1 METMTDHNGFRGNL
15 TLFVLALAVMAKL
28 QPGFAEAPDW
38 RNAPVEQT
46 RKAAEEGNPVA
57 QLTLGDAY
65 RMGGFL
71 GGLEVTQ
78 NFREAIRWYRKAA
91 EQGSKRAQ
99 VDLGMMYF
107 SGKEVPA
114 DHRKA
119 IMWLRMAAEQ
129 KDYLFPPLIGLS
141 DAFVE
146 HVLAG
151 LYESAEGMQD
161 YRESV
166 KWYRKAAARGYAPA
180 QRSLG
185 DMYYRG
191 KGVPQHYREA
201 LKWFRLA
208 AEQEDAVAQI
218 LLGEMYANGRGVPQ
232 DYAQAYAWI
241 SLAAIEGDTA
251 AGEARR
257 LRDRLVVEM
266 TPEQLTAAQDLAAE
280 LFQRIESL
288 KSE

>member
-1 METMTDHNGFRGNL
+1 METMTKQIGYRGNL
-15 TLFVLALAVMAKL
+15 TLFLLALAVLARL
-28 QPGFAEAPDW
+28 QPGFAETPDW
-38 RNAPVEQT
+38 RNAPIERT
-46 RKAAEEGNPVA
+46 RKAAEDGNPLA

-65 RMGGFL
+65 RMGGRM
-71 GGLEVTQ
+71 GGLDVAQ
-78 NFREAIRWYRKAA
+78 DFREAVRWYRKAA

-107 SGKEVPA
+107 SGKEVPP

-129 KDYLFPPLIGLS
+129 KAYLFPPLIGLS

-151 LYESAEGMQD
+151 LYESAEGMQY
-161 YRESV
+161 YREAV

-180 QRSLG
+180 QRGLG
-185 DMYYRG
+185 DLYYRG

-208 AEQEDAVAQI
+208 AEQEDALAQL

-251 AGEARR
+251 GGEARR
-257 LRDRLVVEM
+257 LRDRLVAEM

-280 LFQRIESL
+280 LFQRIESA